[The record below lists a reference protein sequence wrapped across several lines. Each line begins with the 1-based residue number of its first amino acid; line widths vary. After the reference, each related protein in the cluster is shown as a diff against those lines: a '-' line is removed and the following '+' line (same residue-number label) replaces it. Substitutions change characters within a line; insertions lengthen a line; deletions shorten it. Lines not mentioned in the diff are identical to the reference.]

1 MTRINTNISSLVAQS
16 RLNRTNDDLQVA
28 LTRLSTGLRINTGK
42 DDPAGLI
49 ASEALRSDITS
60 INKAISNT
68 QRAVQIIATA
78 DSALG
83 QVSSLLNTMRGLIVE
98 AANKGAISDD
108 EIAAN
113 QLQIDSSLEAINR
126 ISQTTTFQGRK
137 LLDGSL
143 DFVTDINTQTSV
155 VDSKIDQ
162 ANLGA
167 TGSMTVDISVQAQA
181 TQAQHVNTA
190 FPLTNATATLDFPV
204 RATNILTDISV
215 SANEITD
222 PVTIVFQHSASVAA
236 DEVEAEY
243 DPDTNTITVSGNEA
257 IAGTITKAQVT
268 SAINALPEFTA
279 QVGAGAALDPAGDFT
294 LGGSPPGNAT
304 LTESAIDIE
313 ADLPGLSFNQVDI
326 VLQTGAATGAAYD
339 TSNKRLTI
347 TYVAGTDD
355 IADIASAIDATAEF
369 SVTSTSGGTTIT
381 SALDAQVE
389 GNTNFT
395 GGGVLLDHV
404 VFELQGSLGAE
415 TFNFQAGTSN
425 LHIAAAINQVSDAT
439 GVTAEVDATSGDIE
453 LNSSTWGSKS
463 LVAIN
468 IITEGPLGTFRDNL
482 SGIRNSGTDIVAR
495 VNGIGADGDG
505 NQLSI
510 NTSTLSLQLTL
521 DPAQAV
527 NALSFSITG
536 GGALFQ
542 LGGDVVTNQQ
552 ARMGIGSMSTS
563 TLGGPSGRL
572 YELGSGQDKSLTRDM
587 YGASRVIQEVINKVT
602 GLRGRLGAFQA
613 TTLDSNMVSLTD
625 TVGNLTEAESLIRD
639 ADFAKETARLTRAQ
653 ILIQSG
659 TAVLGIS
666 NQNPQNVLRLLQ

>member
-1 MTRINTNISSLVAQS
+1 
-16 RLNRTNDDLQVA
+16 
-28 LTRLSTGLRINTGK
+28 
-42 DDPAGLI
+42 
-49 ASEALRSDITS
+49 
-60 INKAISNT
+60 
-68 QRAVQIIATA
+68 
-78 DSALG
+78 
-83 QVSSLLNTMRGLIVE
+83 
-98 AANKGAISDD
+98 
-108 EIAAN
+108 
-113 QLQIDSSLEAINR
+113 
-126 ISQTTTFQGRK
+126 
-137 LLDGSL
+137 
-143 DFVTDINTQTSV
+143 
-155 VDSKIDQ
+155 
-162 ANLGA
+162 
-167 TGSMTVDISVQAQA
+167 
-181 TQAQHVNTA
+181 
-190 FPLTNATATLDFPV
+190 
-204 RATNILTDISV
+204 
-215 SANEITD
+215 
-222 PVTIVFQHSASVAA
+222 
-236 DEVEAEY
+236 
-243 DPDTNTITVSGNEA
+243 
-257 IAGTITKAQVT
+257 
-268 SAINALPEFTA
+268 
-279 QVGAGAALDPAGDFT
+279 
-294 LGGSPPGNAT
+294 
-304 LTESAIDIE
+304 
-313 ADLPGLSFNQVDI
+313 
-326 VLQTGAATGAAYD
+326 
-339 TSNKRLTI
+339 
-347 TYVAGTDD
+347 
-355 IADIASAIDATAEF
+355 
-369 SVTSTSGGTTIT
+369 
-381 SALDAQVE
+381 
-389 GNTNFT
+389 
-395 GGGVLLDHV
+395 
-404 VFELQGSLGAE
+404 
-415 TFNFQAGTSN
+415 
-425 LHIAAAINQVSDAT
+425 T